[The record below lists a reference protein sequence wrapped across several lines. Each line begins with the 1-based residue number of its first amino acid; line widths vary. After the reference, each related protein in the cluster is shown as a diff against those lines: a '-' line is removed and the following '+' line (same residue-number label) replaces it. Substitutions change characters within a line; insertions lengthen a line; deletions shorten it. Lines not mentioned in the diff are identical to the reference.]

1 MPPKP
6 AEGSTALRGLN
17 PTQSEIKLLYGI
29 LENLVSPIDANWE
42 LAAAAAGLKDTKSCK
57 KMWRRFRVKY
67 GLDNNNPEHTAPV
80 SATKK
85 AVNGADGAAADSG
98 THTPAKKGRGRPPP
112 KKMLL
117 TPAGAGAGGNE
128 GDDDVALATTPGTAI
143 GNLSFNDVTPE
154 TPSKSALGGTA
165 TKRSAAEADPDAEE
179 TPAKKKPAA
188 ARKPR
193 LTAKQKAAAAA
204 AAAQAATDA
213 GSATGDDANGDSVDV
228 AMEGISQAE
237 EAIADTLAAAAAD
250 AGYTTATEEGGGGVD
265 FGEI

>member
-42 LAAAAAGLKDTKSCK
+42 AAAAAAGLKDTKSCK
-57 KMWRRFRVKY
+57 EMWRRFRVKY
-67 GLDNNNPEHTAPV
+67 GLDNNPETATAAPV
-80 SATKK
+80 SAKNLK
-85 AVNGADGAAADSG
+85 AVNGAAADGAAADSG
-98 THTPAKKGRGRPPP
+98 TGTPAKKGRGRPP

-117 TPAGAGAGGNE
+117 TPVGAGGNE
-128 GDDDVALATTPGTAI
+128 GGDALATPGTAM
-143 GNLSFNDVTPE
+143 GNLSFNDMTPE

-165 TKRSAAEADPDAEE
+165 TKRSATEADLDPDAVLMEE

-188 ARKPR
+188 AQAE
-193 LTAKQKAAAAA
+193 TEAKA
-204 AAAQAATDA
+204 AATDA
-213 GSATGDDANGDSVDV
+213 GGATSDANGHHNVDV
-228 AMEGISQAE
+228 ATLEGISQAE

-250 AGYTTATEEGGGGVD
+250 AGYTTATEGGGVD